1 MSFASDPNPFQ
12 QMANA
17 RPKPPSIVPKIIA
30 VVAAFF
36 VLGIL
41 LIIVGVTVKSVG
53 GGLAQGLYGNKEGAK
68 KVSDVELW
76 NEYNEDEEEATKKY
90 GGRWVVVTGKCS
102 EINSYRPDGSAINEQ
117 YAIYV
122 GPRERKFSEEWL
134 INCNIPR
141 ENVEEFNKRTKP
153 NGIVSI
159 RGKVVGRNS
168 SNEIGLKDCEL
179 VSFSIK

>member
-17 RPKPPSIVPKIIA
+17 RPKPPSLVPKIIA

-36 VLGIL
+36 VLGIV
-41 LIIVGVTVKSVG
+41 LIVLAVTVKSVG
-53 GGLAQGLYGNKEGAK
+53 GGLAQGLYGNKDAK
-68 KVSDVELW
+68 QVSDVELW

-90 GGRWVVVTGKCS
+90 GGRWVIVSGKCS
-102 EINSYRPDGSAINEQ
+102 EVSSFRPDGSAINEQ

-122 GPRERKFSEEWL
+122 GRRDRKFSEEWL

-141 ENVEEFNKRTKP
+141 QNVEVFNKQIKP
-153 NGIVSI
+153 DGIATI

-168 SNEIGLKDCEL
+168 SNEVALKDCEL